1 MSGKQ
6 KTRLASG
13 FSFGFARVPRLDCFS
28 TGFVVS
34 PERSLCICS
43 LLSAL
48 FALLAVSLLA
58 ARCTLRSA
66 RCFSARCSLH
76 SSLCSLFLCS
86 LLAAPPFSVF
96 CSLLSTFRPPPLSLL
111 LPAVGFG
118 SPMRVLGVRELL
130 PLPYLSRLLWDIVEV
145 EVLKSG
151 GGVELLWFPKKEE
164 RKQVGCL
171 RSSSAMAQRYGF
183 RMLRFPTRT
192 VTDSPAVCDRTDW
205 KAPVSWVALP
215 VRVGG
220 AVRLPLEDGAARTR
234 TNLRARHQNRGW
246 VAVSAA
252 RALNSAVYSCICSLN
267 ELLLFEKRKRL
278 TARRF
283 RSITLLR
290 NAVSLCDD
298 RTDRRSGSRLPGEQH
313 SFHDR
318 HQLMCL
324 RQLDFIDLRVGPER
338 LFANRE
344 ERDQR
349 LFLGERAAG

>member
-1 MSGKQ
+1 M
-6 KTRLASG
+6 
-13 FSFGFARVPRLDCFS
+13 
-28 TGFVVS
+28 
-34 PERSLCICS
+34 
-43 LLSAL
+43 
-48 FALLAVSLLA
+48 
-58 ARCTLRSA
+58 
-66 RCFSARCSLH
+66 
-76 SSLCSLFLCS
+76 
-86 LLAAPPFSVF
+86 
-96 CSLLSTFRPPPLSLL
+96 
-111 LPAVGFG
+111 
-118 SPMRVLGVRELL
+118 
-130 PLPYLSRLLWDIVEV
+130 
-145 EVLKSG
+145 
-151 GGVELLWFPKKEE
+151 
-164 RKQVGCL
+164 GCL
-171 RSSSAMAQRYGF
+171 RSSSAMRNAMALRYRF

-220 AVRLPLEDGAARTR
+220 AVRLPLGDGVARTR

-246 VAVSAA
+246 VAVWAA
-252 RALNSAVYSCICSLN
+252 RVLNSAVYSCIFSLN
-267 ELLLFEKRKRL
+267 ETVFEKRKRL

-298 RTDRRSGSRLPGEQH
+298 RTDRRSGSSLPGEQQL
-313 SFHDR
+313 FHHR

-349 LFLGERAAG
+349 LFLGECAAG

>member
-1 MSGKQ
+1 M
-6 KTRLASG
+6 
-13 FSFGFARVPRLDCFS
+13 
-28 TGFVVS
+28 
-34 PERSLCICS
+34 
-43 LLSAL
+43 AL
-48 FALLAVSLLA
+48 
-58 ARCTLRSA
+58 
-66 RCFSARCSLH
+66 
-76 SSLCSLFLCS
+76 
-86 LLAAPPFSVF
+86 
-96 CSLLSTFRPPPLSLL
+96 
-111 LPAVGFG
+111 
-118 SPMRVLGVRELL
+118 
-130 PLPYLSRLLWDIVEV
+130 
-145 EVLKSG
+145 
-151 GGVELLWFPKKEE
+151 
-164 RKQVGCL
+164 
-171 RSSSAMAQRYGF
+171 RYGF

-205 KAPVSWVALP
+205 KVPVSWVALP

-220 AVRLPLEDGAARTR
+220 AVRLPLGDGAARTR

-252 RALNSAVYSCICSLN
+252 RVLDSAVYSCICSLD

-298 RTDRRSGSRLPGEQH
+298 RTDRCSGSSLPGEQQL
-313 SFHDR
+313 FHHR

-349 LFLGERAAG
+349 FFLGERAAG